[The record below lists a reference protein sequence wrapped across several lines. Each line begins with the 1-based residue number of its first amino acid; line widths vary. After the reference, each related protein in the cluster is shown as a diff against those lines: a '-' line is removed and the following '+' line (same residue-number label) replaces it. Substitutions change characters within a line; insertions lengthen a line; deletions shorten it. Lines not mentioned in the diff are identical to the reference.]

1 MGLSSEVQCEETS
14 LPSCGSPGSQPL
26 VLSPAKL
33 SLNFAFWRGRTGD
46 YSRLDSQWREAG
58 REVQGLWEQNPSG
71 LQGSGYSPGL

>member
-1 MGLSSEVQCEETS
+1 M
-14 LPSCGSPGSQPL
+14 